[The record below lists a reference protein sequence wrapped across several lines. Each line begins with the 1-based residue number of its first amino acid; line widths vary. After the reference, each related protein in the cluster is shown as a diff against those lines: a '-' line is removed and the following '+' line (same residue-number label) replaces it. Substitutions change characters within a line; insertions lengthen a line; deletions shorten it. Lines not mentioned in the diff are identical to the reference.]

1 MDIDSAAEAIDTIV
15 QRAYCGE
22 SVGIA
27 EITPILTQLI
37 ASERERIE
45 RGVLEWDFYKGQLAD
60 DEQEE
65 LKAIIE
71 QQ

>member
-37 ASERERIE
+37 ASERSNFADLIDKEIA
-45 RGVLEWDFYKGQLAD
+45 GLAKR
-60 DEQEE
+60 
-65 LKAIIE
+65 LTKK
-71 QQ
+71 